1 MNLPVS
7 TMKPVPLHVRFPNR
21 YSGGYDSS
29 IVTDKEK
36 RKAQASTRRA
46 PLNGNS
52 APGSAIA
59 TKVYPCCFQ
68 QQK

>member
-7 TMKPVPLHVRFPNR
+7 TMQPVPLHIRFPNR

-29 IVTDKEK
+29 IVTEKEK

-52 APGSAIA
+52 ASTTAA
-59 TKVYPCCFQ
+59 AKVYPYCFQ